1 MRSNSPLLSLL
12 NTSDWGEYQPLID
25 QLHGWAQYP
34 LLLRTLEELDVS
46 ALFES
51 KIHGLGHI
59 ERTICHG
66 AMCAQAEGL
75 SPEDTQLL
83 LLSCAYHDVG
93 RIDDSLDELHGHRS
107 SLELGR
113 LTGCTG
119 EDLRIM
125 QAAVDAHSRADALLL
140 STVESYHPA
149 DFQRALTIATLLKD
163 ADGLDR
169 VRIWDLDPKYLRRE
183 ASRNRAGFAKELYC
197 RYQALT
203 GGAYV
208 PDFVREWKHLDK
220 LGNPL

>member
-1 MRSNSPLLSLL
+1 MRSISPMLPLL
-12 NTSDWGEYQPLID
+12 NASDWGEYQPLID

-34 LLLRTLEELDVS
+34 LLLHTLEELDVS

-75 SPEDTQLL
+75 SPEDTRLL
-83 LLSCAYHDVG
+83 LLACSYHDVG
-93 RIDDSLDELHGHRS
+93 RIDDSLDELHGYRS

-119 EDLRIM
+119 EELRIM
-125 QAAVDAHSRADALLL
+125 QAAVDAHSRSDTLLL
-140 STVESYHPA
+140 PTVEKYHPA
-149 DFQRALTIATLLKD
+149 DFQRARTIATLLKD

-169 VRIWDLDPKYLRRE
+169 VRIWDLNPDYLRRE
-183 ASRNRAGFAKELYC
+183 ASRSRVGFAQELYL
-197 RYQALT
+197 RYQRST
-203 GGAYV
+203 GGAFV
-208 PDFVREWKHLDK
+208 PNFVRKWKHIDEF
-220 LGNPL
+220 GNPL

>member
-1 MRSNSPLLSLL
+1 MRSHSPLLSLL
-12 NTSDWGEYQPLID
+12 SASDWGVYQSLID
-25 QLHGWAQYP
+25 QLQGWVLYP
-34 LLLRTLEELDVS
+34 LLLRTLDELDVG

-51 KIHGLGHI
+51 KIHGVGHI

-75 SPEDTQLL
+75 SPEDTRLL

-107 SLELGR
+107 ALELGR

-149 DFQRALTIATLLKD
+149 DFQRAVTIATLLKD

-169 VRIWDLDPKYLRRE
+169 VRIWDLNPDYLRRE
-183 ASRNRAGFAKELYC
+183 ASRSRAGFAKELYC

-203 GGAYV
+203 GGAFV
-208 PDFVREWKHLDK
+208 PDFVQEWKHIDK
-220 LGNPL
+220 FGNPL